1 MTVRERTKQKRVQ
14 KAGYGRLCQQSL
26 FRLLYCKKQHPQCC
40 FAMSSSIK
48 QSLILLYMAMDISIF
63 SIKKWNG
70 ICYCSTERE
79 TKAFIENSTERKRD
93 NHMQGL
99 YDNDFKMLVS
109 ITNKCCNML
118 PGRAQ
123 NYNHAT
129 LANGEI
135 TEKIDQPQ
143 IFHTGHET
151 EFCIIV

>member
-1 MTVRERTKQKRVQ
+1 MEGYASRHYLVYSTVKNNTPSV
-14 KAGYGRLCQQSL
+14 ALLCPLPLSSHWYYCTWLWIYQSSVL
-26 FRLLYCKKQHPQCC
+26 KKKKIILSCC
-40 FAMSSSIK
+40 
-48 QSLILLYMAMDISIF
+48 
-63 SIKKWNG
+63 NG

-79 TKAFIENSTERKRD
+79 TKASIENSTERKRD

-99 YDNDFKMLVS
+99 YDNDLKMLVF